1 MTTRKAEEMRN
12 IVSAIQ
18 SVNRRKKIVEHQ
30 KYAEKI
36 VARKVSKL
44 ARKGL
49 SSLIIEPKKKY
60 SPSLL
65 IEQLSAMG
73 FDMSESKMAK
83 GKYQLKLKW

>member
-1 MTTRKAEEMRN
+1 MTQAQAMRTIVNKTQEERRN
-12 IVSAIQ
+12 
-18 SVNRRKKIVEHQ
+18 KKVAKHQ

-36 VARKVSKL
+36 VARKVSRN

-49 SSLIIEPKKKY
+49 TSLTFEPKKKY

-65 IEQLSAMG
+65 VEQLSAMG
-73 FDMSESKMAK
+73 FDMSESKMTK